1 MVWDETH
8 AAIIRSMVVHEDDVT
23 NHRMTWLVTLHGF
36 LFAALGFAWKD
47 GKVLIPLLGFV
58 GVFTSLSI
66 MYHLFLSHPG
76 QSRRLVGMWESN
88 KPDPYDGPDVIGHR
102 TLELTREHNRLS
114 EGKNALDD
122 KKGQEGHK
130 SQRQK
135 EDKRWLNWLRREVVA
150 RVGFPWFLLP
160 LILAF
165 VWSVVLIIYYAGL
178 IPSTQ

>member
-66 MYHLFLSHPG
+66 MYHLFLSHLAIG
-76 QSRRLVGMWESN
+76 RLVGMWENN

-102 TLELTREHNRLS
+102 TLELTREHNRLPES
-114 EGKNALDD
+114 KKAYDE
-122 KKGQEGHK
+122 KKGQEDNE
-130 SQRQK
+130 SPRQK
-135 EDKRWLNWLRREVVA
+135 KDVSWLNWVRREVVA

-178 IPSTQ
+178 IPST